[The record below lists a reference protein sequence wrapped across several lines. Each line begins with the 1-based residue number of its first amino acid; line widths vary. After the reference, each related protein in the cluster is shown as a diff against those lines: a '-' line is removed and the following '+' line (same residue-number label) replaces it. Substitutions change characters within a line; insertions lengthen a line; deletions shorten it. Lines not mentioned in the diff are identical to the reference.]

1 MAAGLPQG
9 GIDSG
14 KTAFSGAVG
23 NDTGTTP
30 EGPRGSGF
38 AITLYIGAFVTG
50 VIVMSFGMLGSRYLA
65 PAFGAGIYTWAS
77 LISTVLAALCAG
89 YFLGGYAADRYP
101 SAAVLGT
108 TVAIGL
114 VYLLLLPAFSEEVI
128 QFFAWQ
134 IDDIKM
140 GSLAAAL
147 AIMLFPVTLLGMY
160 SPFAIRLLMDS
171 KQNAG
176 AVPGTVHGIS
186 TAGSILGTLATTFF
200 LIPLIGTRAITIS
213 LGVLGVLGGAILV
226 VAAASWRRRRA
237 RLDVLRSLAGGA
249 GADVAAGPRR
259 RCIRSANPRDADA
272 RTAIAHLKSVYND
285 IFVTKEANL
294 LKLGFQ
300 WKGWHFYQSEV
311 NLADP
316 TICRCCMPA

>member
-1 MAAGLPQG
+1 M
-9 GIDSG
+9 
-14 KTAFSGAVG
+14 
-23 NDTGTTP
+23 
-30 EGPRGSGF
+30 
-38 AITLYIGAFVTG
+38 
-50 VIVMSFGMLGSRYLA
+50 
-65 PAFGAGIYTWAS
+65 
-77 LISTVLAALCAG
+77 LAALCAG

-101 SAAVLGT
+101 SPAVLGT
-108 TVAIGL
+108 TVAIGS

-147 AIMLFPVTLLGMY
+147 AIMLFPVTFLGMY

-176 AVPGTVHGIS
+176 AVSGTVYGFHRRQHPRH
-186 TAGSILGTLATTFF
+186 ARDHVLPDPADR
-200 LIPLIGTRAITIS
+200 TRAITLRS
-213 LGVLGVLGGAILV
+213 AFSGCSAARCCWSRRRRGGGGRPGSAC
-226 VAAASWRRRRA
+226 SQPCWRRRHSCCR
-237 RLDVLRSLAGGA
+237 
-249 GADVAAGPRR
+249 GPRR
-259 RCIRSANPRDADA
+259 RFIRSANPRRYADA
-272 RTAIAHLKSVYND
+272 QETARIRIEKSVYND

-316 TICRCCMPA
+316 DDLPMLYARVISIAVVFPQDIKRVLVLGLGAGSVPVYLQRFVPKPPSTRSSSIPA